1 MSRTFRRN
9 NQFKRELNEAMV
21 IDPCRRAQEHND
33 MVKAVR
39 DWFVETNE
47 PIQSAN
53 AAILPENS
61 IHEETHV

>member
-1 MSRTFRRN
+1 
-9 NQFKRELNEAMV
+9 MV